1 MVRQEVHDGPQ
12 GHGGRQRQRIPVDS
26 RGYGAEVQGADAV
39 GLRQK
44 QAAAVAGGQQG
55 RLPLLPALPD
65 GTWRVDHIPGP
76 QAVARRQ
83 LGPPPLAAP
92 QRPALRQQLRPRRR
106 VDGPVHPGAA
116 QQRGI
121 GRVDNG
127 LRVRTGDISHQNG
140 KAIHSRPPVPL
151 CRPDTSRLLTVYLPP
166 EKKQARIRACPA
178 WLPAV

>member
-1 MVRQEVHDGPQ
+1 MAHHPAPAPGRARSCQELHDGPQ
-12 GHGGRQRQRIPVDS
+12 GHCGRQRQRVAVDP
-26 RGYGAEVQGADAV
+26 GGDGAEVQGADAV

-65 GTWRVDHIPGP
+65 GTRRVDHIPGP

-127 LRVRTGDISHQNG
+127 LRVTNWVISPTRME
-140 KAIHSRPPVPL
+140 KRSIAVLLFPCAVPTHL
-151 CRPDTSRLLTVYLPP
+151 VS
-166 EKKQARIRACPA
+166 
-178 WLPAV
+178 